1 MAISDDEAY
10 EYYANPENLV
20 PAGPGRRRKAKS
32 THVPIRFTPEM
43 VAEVKQLAEV
53 DRKTVSTW
61 IRDVVSAEVERR
73 HPRRPESRASSTGQ
87 NWIIV
92 ASANRPT
99 LEPATIGPEDAELV
113 YAGVV

>member
-1 MAISDDEAY
+1 MATSDDEAY
-10 EYYANPENLV
+10 EYYADPENLV

-73 HPRRPESRASSTGQ
+73 RPRRPESRASSTGQ

-92 ASANRPT
+92 ASGQFISSQPST
-99 LEPATIGPEDAELV
+99 VGPRDAELV
-113 YAGVV
+113 GAELV